1 MTDDATALRWTLLT
15 DQTTAIALLRV
26 AAATRGLTL
35 TSSGP
40 GTVEL
45 RGSRS
50 LLRRR
55 AAWDITAA
63 VTTTRTETLVSW
75 AAGAL
80 AGEHIEHLLGME
92 DQLPQG
98 LIFDHGIAEAASLS
112 GSAPLTAPMRAA
124 LVSIMRRD
132 ELALAIS
139 AGEVTGARTLVALT
153 QDRLLLS
160 GGLQKAWAA
169 YPVGDVTSLTLGK
182 RTSGETLA
190 IATQHEPPAVV
201 TKMGHGGGFL
211 ITRRFRELRDNLN
224 RASALQPGSPG
235 PEPGPEPRLG
245 QTRHPPPPTG
255 TTQLT
260 NASGYHEA
268 GINGP
273 VARPKEQP

>member
-1 MTDDATALRWTLLT
+1 MIDDAMALRWTLLT
-15 DQTTAIALLRV
+15 DKTTAIELLRV
-26 AAATRGLTL
+26 AAAARGLTL
-35 TSSGP
+35 MSSGP
-40 GTVEL
+40 GTVVL
-45 RGSRS
+45 RGSGS

-63 VTTTRTETLVSW
+63 VTTARSETLVSW
-75 AAGAL
+75 AARAL
-80 AGEHIEHLLGME
+80 AGEHIEHLLGMA

-124 LVSIMRRD
+124 LVSIMRRA
-132 ELALAIS
+132 ELVLAIA

-153 QDRLLLS
+153 QDRLVLS
-160 GGLQKAWAA
+160 GGLLKAWAA

-182 RTSGETLA
+182 RTNGETLT
-190 IATQHEPPAVV
+190 IASQHTSPAVV

-211 ITRRFRELRDNLN
+211 ITCRFREIRDCVN
-224 RASALQPGSPG
+224 RASVLRPATPGH
-235 PEPGPEPRLG
+235 ELRLG
-245 QTRHPPPPTG
+245 QTRHPLPPSG

-260 NASGYHEA
+260 NAYGYREA

-273 VARPKEQP
+273 VARSKEQP